1 MKTYPKMDYWNK
13 GKFGEYSYSFIK
25 YDGSNLRFCWNRKR
39 GWYKF
44 GSRNVMIDKNTP
56 ILG

>member
-1 MKTYPKMDYWNK
+1 MDYWNK